1 MIKISFLNR
10 TVSLTVILMISGS
23 LEEDSD
29 EGFMKLIWSVTVLLD
44 VSLNFIKQSRGSL
57 F

>member
-1 MIKISFLNR
+1 MFRIEADVMIGK
-10 TVSLTVILMISGS
+10 
-23 LEEDSD
+23 EDID

-44 VSLNFIKQSRGSL
+44 VSLNFIKQSRGWL